1 MARRHWSALVAPLV
15 WAGVLGFLAG
25 AGTALVPEG
34 IGRLRL
40 FGLAVGGGASF
51 LWAVLAGRRFV
62 QWATTVYLVTPRR
75 VVMRQGLLRKK
86 EIEVALA
93 QIGRCSLQ
101 RGLLG
106 RLLGFGTVRL
116 ELGTGSRW
124 TMRSLGR
131 PSAFLEAITTAAALP
146 VGTRRN

>member
-1 MARRHWSALVAPLV
+1 MARRHWTALVAPLM
-15 WAGVLGFLAG
+15 WAVVLGFLAG
-25 AGTALVPEG
+25 AATALVPEA
-34 IGRLRL
+34 IGRLRHL
-40 FGLAVGGGASF
+40 GLAVGGGASL

-86 EIEVALA
+86 EIEVAIA
-93 QIGRCSLQ
+93 QVGRCSLH

-106 RLLGFGTVRL
+106 RLLRFGTIRL
-116 ELGTGSRW
+116 ELGTGSTW

-131 PSAFLEAITTAAALP
+131 PSAFLEAITTASASP
-146 VGTRRN
+146 VGTRRD